1 MDTKMKKQTSIENT
15 KRQVILYK
23 NKLEVRL
30 EEDTVWL
37 THKQMAELFQKDVR
51 TISEH
56 IKNIYQERELNEK
69 PTIRK
74 FRIVQKEGGREV
86 ERNVDFYNLDVII
99 SVGYRVKS
107 LRGTQFRIWATNV
120 LRKHLV
126 EGYTINEKRLKSQQD
141 KIRNLQETV
150 RLLGNIALLEDVSDE
165 AKGIV
170 QIISEYSR
178 ALNILDDFDHQ
189 RLAAPKGTKQ
199 TKYKFYHS
207 EARSIINQMRI
218 KFKDS
223 ALFGQEKDKSFQG
236 SIGAIYQTF
245 AGKELYPTVEEK
257 AAHLLYFVTKNHS
270 FVDGN
275 KRIAA
280 ALFVCFLQ
288 RNGILLHKDGG
299 KRIDDNAL
307 VALTLMIAASKPYE
321 KEIMIKV
328 ILNLL
333 KE

>member
-1 MDTKMKKQTSIENT
+1 M
-15 KRQVILYK
+15 K
-23 NKLEVRL
+23 NKEFEKGEIEIYKAKDGPQIDVQLEA
-30 EEDTVWL
+30 ETVWL
-37 THKQMAELFQKDVR
+37 TQKQLAVLFDKDVR
-51 TISEH
+51 TVNEH
-56 IKNIYQERELNEK
+56 IKNIYREEELNEK
-69 PTIRK
+69 PTIRN
-74 FRIVQKEGGREV
+74 FRIVQNEGGRTV
-86 ERNVDFYNLDVII
+86 ERGVDFYNLDVII

-126 EGYTINEKRLKSQQD
+126 EGYTINKKRLTAQRS
-141 KIRNLQETV
+141 KIRELQDTV
-150 RLLGNIALLEDVSDE
+150 RLLGNIALLDGVSDE

-170 QIISEYSR
+170 QIIAEYSR

-189 RLAAPKGTKQ
+189 RLAAPKGTKKA
-199 TKYKFYHS
+199 KYKLTY
-207 EARSIINQMRI
+207 EAARNVIEQMRI
-218 KFKDS
+218 RFKGS
-223 ALFGQEKDKSFQG
+223 ALVGQEKDKSFQG

-245 AGKELYPTVEEK
+245 DGKDVYPTVEEK

-270 FVDGN
+270 FIDGN

-288 RNGILLHKDGG
+288 RNGILLDKDGR

-307 VALTLMIAASKPYE
+307 VALTLMIAASKPSE
-321 KEIMIKV
+321 KEIITKV

-333 KE
+333 NEKK